1 MKDAVSA
8 FLLKLVNNMA
18 NVVVLDTSVL
28 LSAGRTALYSFG
40 KDSIVLPLVVV
51 RELETK
57 RNDPDLG
64 LAARSVLRALD
75 ALLSEGDLREGVS
88 LGEDYGTVRIE
99 TNHVHDV
106 PDSLKSYPSNDT
118 KIVAVALNLSNELDE
133 DVFLATK
140 DVPLKVTASI
150 VGVKTLDFTPKNIS
164 GDYIDSTETRWV
176 TAEQID
182 EVHETGTVRLDFDI
196 PRNVGVILRN
206 EENPKDTALVVSGKQ
221 YEFNLINQYEI
232 SGLESRSAEQALA
245 INYLM
250 DEKVKIVSLGG
261 RAGTGKTTLAL
272 AAGVEQLSINNGTYK
287 KIIVFR
293 SMHAV
298 GGEELGFLPGT
309 EAEKMD
315 PWVAAIFDSLQSFL
329 TPQQINLL
337 KTKQVIEV
345 LPLTHIRGRTFNNA
359 FIILDEAQNLSRAT
373 ILTALSRLGK
383 NSKAVMSWDISQR
396 DNMRV
401 GRHDGIYEVTDRL
414 LGEKLFAHTSLQ
426 KSERSDVAELV
437 SRKLDDFE
445 IAG

>member
-1 MKDAVSA
+1 
-8 FLLKLVNNMA
+8 MA
-18 NVVVLDTSVL
+18 NTVVLDTSVL

-40 KDSIVLPLVVV
+40 AHNVVLPLVVV

-88 LGEDYGTVRIE
+88 LGEDYGTIRIE

-106 PDSLKSYPSNDT
+106 PDALKTYPSNDT
-118 KIVAVALNLSNELDE
+118 KIVTVALNLSNELDE
-133 DVFLATK
+133 EVFLVTK

-150 VGVKTLDFTPKNIS
+150 VGVKTLDFTPQNIS
-164 GDYIDSTETRWV
+164 GDYIDSTETHWA
-176 TAEQID
+176 TAEQIA
-182 EVHETGTVRLDFDI
+182 EVHANGTIRLDLDI

-206 EENPKDTALVVSGKQ
+206 EENPKNTALVISGKQ
-221 YEFNLINQYEI
+221 YEFDLIEQYNV
-232 SGLESRSAEQALA
+232 SGLESRSAEQAFA

-250 DEKVKIVSLGG
+250 NEKVKIVSLGG

-272 AAGVEQLSINNGTYK
+272 AAGVEQLNINNGTYK

-315 PWVAAIFDSLQSFL
+315 PWTAAIYDSLNSFL
-329 TPQQINLL
+329 TPQQIGIL
-337 KTKQVIEV
+337 KTKQAIEV

-359 FIILDEAQNLSRAT
+359 FIILDESQNLERST

-383 NSKAVMSWDISQR
+383 NSKAVMSWDVSQR
-396 DNMRV
+396 DNFRV
-401 GRHDGIYEVTDRL
+401 GRHDGVYEVTSRL

-437 SRKLDDFE
+437 SRVLDDFDMK
-445 IAG
+445 

>member
-1 MKDAVSA
+1 M
-8 FLLKLVNNMA
+8 
-18 NVVVLDTSVL
+18 
-28 LSAGRTALYSFG
+28 YSFG
-40 KDSIVLPLVVV
+40 AHNVVLPLVVV

-88 LGEDYGTVRIE
+88 LGEDYGTIRIE

-118 KIVAVALNLSNELDE
+118 KIVTVALNLSNEIDDE
-133 DVFLATK
+133 VFLVTK

-150 VGVKTLDFTPKNIS
+150 VGVKTLDFTPQNIS
-164 GDYIDSTETRWV
+164 GDYIDNTEFRWV

-182 EVHETGTVRLDFDI
+182 EVHENGTIRLDFDI

-206 EENPKDTALVVSGKQ
+206 EENPKDTALVISGKQ
-221 YEFNLINQYEI
+221 YEFNLIDQYNI

-250 DEKVKIVSLGG
+250 DESIKVVSLGG

-272 AAGVEQLSINNGTYK
+272 AAGVEQLNINNGTYK

-315 PWVAAIFDSLQSFL
+315 PWTAAIYDSLNSFL
-329 TPQQINLL
+329 TPQQIGTL
-337 KTKQVIEV
+337 KTKQAIEV

-359 FIILDEAQNLSRAT
+359 FIILDESQNLERST

-383 NSKAVMSWDISQR
+383 NSKAVMSWDVSQR
-396 DNMRV
+396 DNFRV
-401 GRHDGIYEVTDRL
+401 GRHDGVYEVTSRL
-414 LGEKLFAHTSLQ
+414 LGEKLFAHTSLK

-437 SRKLDDFE
+437 SRVLDDFDMK
-445 IAG
+445 

>member
-1 MKDAVSA
+1 
-8 FLLKLVNNMA
+8 MA
-18 NVVVLDTSVL
+18 NTVVIDTSVL

-40 KDSIVLPLVVV
+40 ENNVVLPLVVV

-75 ALLSEGDLREGVS
+75 ALLSQGDLREGVS
-88 LGEDYGTVRIE
+88 LGEDYGTIRIE

-118 KIVAVALNLSNELDE
+118 KIVTVALNLSNELDGE
-133 DVFLATK
+133 VFLVTK
-140 DVPLKVTASI
+140 DVPLRVTASI
-150 VGVKTLDFTPKNIS
+150 VGVNTLNFTPANIS
-164 GDYIDSTETRWV
+164 GDYIDNTEFRWV

-182 EVHETGTVRLDFDI
+182 EVHENGTVRLDFDI

-206 EENPKDTALVVSGKQ
+206 EDNPKDTALVISGKQ
-221 YEFNLINQYEI
+221 YEFNLIEQYAI

-250 DEKVKIVSLGG
+250 DESIKIVSLGG

-272 AAGVEQLSINNGTYK
+272 AAGVEQLNINNGSYK

-315 PWVAAIFDSLQSFL
+315 PWTAAIYDSLNSFL

-337 KTKQVIEV
+337 KTKQAIEV

-359 FIILDEAQNLSRAT
+359 FIILDESQNLERAT
-373 ILTALSRLGK
+373 LLTALSRLGK
-383 NSKAVMSWDISQR
+383 NSKAVMSWDVSQR
-396 DNMRV
+396 DNFRV
-401 GRHDGIYEVTDRL
+401 GRHDGVYEVTSRL
-414 LGEKLFAHTSLQ
+414 LGEKLFAHTSLK

-437 SRKLDDFE
+437 SRVLDDFDMK
-445 IAG
+445 

>member
-1 MKDAVSA
+1 
-8 FLLKLVNNMA
+8 MA
-18 NVVVLDTSVL
+18 NTVVIDTSVL

-40 KDSIVLPLVVV
+40 AHNVVLPLVVV

-88 LGEDYGTVRIE
+88 LGEDYGTIRIE

-106 PDSLKSYPSNDT
+106 PDALKTYPSNDT
-118 KIVAVALNLSNELDE
+118 KIVTVALNLSNELE
-133 DVFLATK
+133 EGVFLVTK

-150 VGVKTLDFTPKNIS
+150 VGVKTLDFTPQNIS
-164 GDYIDSTETRWV
+164 GEYIDNTETHWV

-182 EVHETGTVRLDFDI
+182 EVHETGTVRLDLDI

-206 EENPKDTALVVSGKQ
+206 EENPKDTALVISGKQ

-232 SGLESRSAEQALA
+232 SGLESRSAEQAFA

-272 AAGVEQLSINNGTYK
+272 AAGIEQLNINNGTYRK
-287 KIIVFR
+287 VIIFR

-315 PWVAAIFDSLQSFL
+315 PWTAAIYDSLNSFL
-329 TPQQINLL
+329 TPQQIGTL
-337 KTKQVIEV
+337 KTKQAIEV

-359 FIILDEAQNLSRAT
+359 FIILDESQNLERST

-383 NSKAVMSWDISQR
+383 NSKAVMSWDVSQR
-396 DNMRV
+396 DNFRV
-401 GRHDGIYEVTDRL
+401 GRHDGVYEVTSRL
-414 LGEKLFAHTSLQ
+414 LGEKLFAHTSLK

-437 SRKLDDFE
+437 SRVLDDFDMK
-445 IAG
+445 

>member
-1 MKDAVSA
+1 
-8 FLLKLVNNMA
+8 MA
-18 NVVVLDTSVL
+18 NTVVIDTSVL
-28 LSAGRTALYSFG
+28 LSAGRTALKSFG
-40 KDSIVLPLVVV
+40 DSNVVLPLVVV
-51 RELETK
+51 GELENK

-75 ALLSEGDLREGVS
+75 DLISEGDIREGVS
-88 LGEDYGTVRIE
+88 LGEGYGTVRIE
-99 TNHVHDV
+99 TNHIQDV
-106 PDSLKSYPSNDT
+106 PSALKSYPSNDT
-118 KIVAVALNLSNELDE
+118 KIITVALNLSNELDDE
-133 DVFLATK
+133 VVIATK
-140 DVPLKVTASI
+140 DVGLRVKAST
-150 VGVKTLDFTPKNIS
+150 VGVKTIGFTPANIS
-164 GDYIDSTETRWV
+164 GDYIDNTETHWV
-176 TAEQID
+176 TADQID
-182 EVHETGTVRLDFDI
+182 EIHETGTVRLDLDI

-206 EENPKDTALVVSGKQ
+206 EENPKDTALAISGKQ

-232 SGLESRSAEQALA
+232 SGLESRSAEQAFA

-272 AAGVEQLSINNGTYK
+272 AAGVEQLNINNGTYK

-315 PWVAAIFDSLQSFL
+315 PWTAAIYDSLNSFL

-337 KTKQVIEV
+337 KTKQSIEV

-359 FIILDEAQNLSRAT
+359 FIILDESQNLERAT

-383 NSKAVMSWDISQR
+383 NSKAVMSWDVSQR
-396 DNMRV
+396 DNFRV
-401 GRHDGIYEVTDRL
+401 GRHDGVYEVTSRL
-414 LGEKLFAHTSLQ
+414 LGEKLFAHTSLK

-437 SRKLDDFE
+437 SRVLDDFD
-445 IAG
+445 IK